1 MLSVVAGGLVCI
13 HLPLLHLLGPL
24 RTAICAARHLLRR
37 QLRAMLPAGRVILR
51 GLRQLVTILTCIDI
65 VEGAR
70 AMRLP
75 CRALYARLVGHLRV
89 LSGLRLRI
97 VKSLV
102 GCAVIN
108 AMVPIRLQWART
120 QLACAAHVVDLLGR
134 ASLLSLLRPAIHGLT
149 AVVHVYHQL
158 FFLILI
164 RTYSVTS
171 RLSGNQQI

>member
-1 MLSVVAGGLVCI
+1 MLSVVARGLVCI

-51 GLRQLVTILTCIDI
+51 RLRQLVTILTCIDI

-70 AMRLP
+70 AIRLP
-75 CRALYARLVGHLRV
+75 CRALHARLVPHLRV

-108 AMVPIRLQWART
+108 DMVPIRLQWART
-120 QLACAAHVVDLLGR
+120 QLAGAAHIVDLLGR
-134 ASLLSLLRPAIHGLT
+134 ATLLSLLRPAIHGLT

-171 RLSGNQQI
+171 RLSGK